1 MLTQTIFS
9 SLSRWCLRKNRMF
22 NNPNMLN
29 DPHRT
34 RRTLMSDELHIIIT
48 GHMCIP

>member
-9 SLSRWCLRKNRMF
+9 SLEPIVPTKNRMLY
-22 NNPNMLN
+22 NPNMLN

-34 RRTLMSDELHIIIT
+34 RRTLMSDELHPIT
-48 GHMCIP
+48 GHTCIP